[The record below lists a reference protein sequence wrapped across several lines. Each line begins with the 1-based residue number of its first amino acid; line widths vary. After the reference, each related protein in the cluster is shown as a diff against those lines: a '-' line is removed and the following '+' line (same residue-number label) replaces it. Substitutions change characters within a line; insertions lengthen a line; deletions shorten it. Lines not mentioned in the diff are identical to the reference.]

1 MQRFT
6 GEAPH
11 FATINFAEE
20 AACLK
25 MPVAVTKICVAFQ
38 GHQTHSWLGRL
49 INKTTMQKKKKKPTT
64 KKPTPASW
72 GLQEE
77 GMRNKMNNAYLLGVG
92 EDYNCL
98 ASSRSLQ
105 GLKMTKILV
114 GDC

>member
-1 MQRFT
+1 MQSFT
-6 GEAPH
+6 GEALH
-11 FATINFAEE
+11 FAPINFAEE

-25 MPVAVTKICVAFQ
+25 MPAAVTKIRVVFQ
-38 GHQTHSWLGRL
+38 GHQTHSWRGWL
-49 INKTTMQKKKKKPTT
+49 INKTTMQKN
-64 KKPTPASW
+64 TPASW

-98 ASSRSLQ
+98 APSRSLQ

-114 GDC
+114 GGC